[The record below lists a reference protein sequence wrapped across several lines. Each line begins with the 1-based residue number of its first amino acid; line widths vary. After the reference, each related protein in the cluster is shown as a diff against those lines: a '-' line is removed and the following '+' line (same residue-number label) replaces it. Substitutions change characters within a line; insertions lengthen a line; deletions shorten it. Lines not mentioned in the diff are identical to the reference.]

1 MEFVMICKKTFFAI
15 FLFFSWVHGDNSS
28 PDVGQASQQKYD
40 KVSSTQRIKDQ
51 FNSIVNQGKNAFSGG
66 LNMLEGMGQGFGYVT
81 AEYKYS
87 YRVFNDA
94 PSSVFVATEQL
105 TEFLGAGFRG
115 ELKNA
120 IVLGPNAN
128 TGEALYNQQLYLTV
142 FICGDTKN
150 SALNQYQAT
159 PHNYLQ
165 KYGGIAG
172 KLHLS
177 GKGFWK
183 VPAKIVNVIGDIA
196 GVVGKDLGAIASG
209 IIDIIQAT
217 SDAAKNAAISA
228 FNSSLGSMFG
238 IKVAKGQ
245 VSDPLERFALL
256 SKTIYPP
263 APKDDDKVY
272 YYHAFA
278 RYNEKDQKLK
288 MEAEYLDLAGTTSE
302 FSGQF
307 YNHSSK
313 NIPLQFTK
321 DGKPYTV
328 TLEPETFNLLQS
340 SREVDYSIRPKSDDQ
355 AIGFQFYNQS
365 VSETTKLAFVPI
377 SSEGIGN
384 VISTQQNPNKMVKKD
399 DLVVVGPKLYTYE
412 VVDTPQGPA
421 VGVQGLK
428 IGNFD
433 QPVSQNVR
441 DINPAVCHLWFKDA
455 KTAQAEME
463 KEQQAQNLPLDYN
476 AVAFD
481 IPEQVW
487 INYKTA
493 DQVLQEK
500 VPTGTVKDFYVL
512 RPQIKEKEAWL
523 YIVTLQTTDDA
534 KAKKFLDR
542 LSAGTLGTKAIYTD
556 VTKEELDKKTVLSM
570 KPNINGFIED
580 IQGPDASGLTGA
592 VVLADWFSPQGVGDG
607 PFYYELD
614 PGVLRVDQFA
624 NAIWYDTKFYAKD
637 EKTGSL
643 QLKPEVLKELAAL
656 LPQWLGQY
664 KTNPDTAKAALK
676 KYLQEKGNAGDPA
689 DAESNGIFVNAKQL
703 PAQRVFTEQGNN
715 LFQTLVDGPI
725 SLKNYPIMRKAG
737 TNWYTR
743 NLGDKPDNWPQ

>member
-1 MEFVMICKKTFFAI
+1 MICKKKFFAI
-15 FLFFSWVHGDNSS
+15 FLFFSWLQGDTRS
-28 PDVGQASQQKYD
+28 PDVSEASQQKYD
-40 KVSSTQRIKDQ
+40 KVSSSDRIKDQ
-51 FNSIVNQGKNAFSGG
+51 FNSIVNQGKNVFNGG
-66 LNMLEGMGQGFGYVT
+66 MNMLEGMGQGFGYVSSD
-81 AEYKYS
+81 YKYS

-105 TEFLGAGFRG
+105 TEFLGASFRG

-159 PHNYLQ
+159 PRNYLQ

-183 VPAKIVNVIGDIA
+183 VPAKIVNVIGDIG
-196 GVVGKDLGAIASG
+196 GVVGTDLGAVASG
-209 IIDIIQAT
+209 IIDIVQAT
-217 SDAAKNAAISA
+217 TDAAKNAALSA
-228 FNSSLGSMFG
+228 FG
-238 IKVAKGQ
+238 IKTGKGQ
-245 VSDPLERFALL
+245 VSDALERYALL
-256 SKTIYPP
+256 MKTIYPP

-321 DGKPYTV
+321 DGRPYTV

-340 SREVDYSIRPKSDDQ
+340 SRDIDYSIRPKEDDKG
-355 AIGFQFYNQS
+355 IGFQFYNGT
-365 VSETTKLAFVPI
+365 VSAQNSIGFIPL
-377 SSEGIGN
+377 SSQGIGN
-384 VISTQQNPNKMVKKD
+384 VISTQQDPKKMVKKD

-412 VVDTPQGPA
+412 VVDTSQGPA

-463 KEQQAQNLPLDYN
+463 KEQQAQNVPLDYN

-500 VPTGTVKDFYVL
+500 VPTGTVKDFYL
-512 RPQIKEKEAWL
+512 IRPQIKEKEAWL
-523 YIVTLQTTDDA
+523 YIVTVQTTDDA

-542 LSAGTLGTKAIYTD
+542 LSAGIIGTKAVYTD
-556 VTKEELDKKTVLSM
+556 VTNDELDKKTVLSM
-570 KPNINGFIED
+570 KPNLNGFIED
-580 IQGPDASGLTGA
+580 LQGSDASGVTGA
-592 VVLADWFSPQGVGDG
+592 VVLADWFAPQGVGDG

-624 NAIWYDTKFYAKD
+624 NAIWYDSKFYTQD

-643 QLKPEVLKELAAL
+643 QLSVDVLKDLSTL
-656 LPQWLGQY
+656 LPQWIEQY
-664 KTNPDTAKAALK
+664 KTNPDSAKAALK
-676 KYLQEKGNAGDPA
+676 KYLQEKGNAGDPR
-689 DAESNGIFVNAKQL
+689 DDQSNGIFVNAKL
-703 PAQRVFTEQGNN
+703 SPAQREFTLQGKN
-715 LFQTLVDGPI
+715 LLHTLVDGPI

-743 NLGDKPDNWPQ
+743 TLGDKPENWPQ